1 MGSVGE
7 SCVTVCNTK
16 HLSCSSSEL
25 QSVRDW
31 QQVWSAASSA
41 GASCTMS
48 WANDGRH
55 GQGFDNSP
63 LVCNAGKCGSDSK
76 GTCTYDTSPRST
88 CDGAPA
94 AGFSRLCPCSSSS
107 SSPSPSPKPPSG
119 NSQSPSP
126 SPRPPFGNSPSPKPP
141 YVQSST
147 CKADTGGTCSW
158 MNCATSRGTSAQVQ
172 CTNKKCL
179 CMAGYC
185 SVNGVCKKAA
195 ELLEVEEDAT
205 AEVAVKEGAAV
216 ALDDTA
222 SVTNWYMGSVGES
235 CVTVCN
241 TKHLSCSSSELQ
253 SVRDWQQV
261 WSAASSAGASCTMS
275 WANDGRHG
283 QGFDNSPL
291 VCNAGKCGSDSKGTC
306 TYDTSPRS
314 TCDGAPA
321 AGFSRLCPCSSSSSS
336 PSPSP
341 KPPSGN
347 SQSPS
352 PSPRPPFGNSPSPK
366 PPYVQSSTCKADTG
380 GTCSWMNCATSRG
393 TSAQVQCTNKKCLC
407 MAGYCSVNGVCKKA
421 AELL

>member
-1 MGSVGE
+1 MAPVAAIALIAL
-7 SCVTVCNTK
+7 VVAVVA
-16 HLSCSSSEL
+16 SETHQL
-25 QSVRDW
+25 QDDLPFEADDECTAEDEACALNALQLRKAV
-31 QQVWSAASSA
+31 QKVSAE
-41 GASCTMS
+41 
-48 WANDGRH
+48 D
-55 GQGFDNSP
+55 
-63 LVCNAGKCGSDSK
+63 
-76 GTCTYDTSPRST
+76 
-88 CDGAPA
+88 
-94 AGFSRLCPCSSSS
+94 
-107 SSPSPSPKPPSG
+107 
-119 NSQSPSP
+119 
-126 SPRPPFGNSPSPKPP
+126 
-141 YVQSST
+141 
-147 CKADTGGTCSW
+147 
-158 MNCATSRGTSAQVQ
+158 
-172 CTNKKCL
+172 
-179 CMAGYC
+179 
-185 SVNGVCKKAA
+185 
-195 ELLEVEEDAT
+195 EVEEGAT
-205 AEVAVKEGAAV
+205 AEVAVEEGAVV